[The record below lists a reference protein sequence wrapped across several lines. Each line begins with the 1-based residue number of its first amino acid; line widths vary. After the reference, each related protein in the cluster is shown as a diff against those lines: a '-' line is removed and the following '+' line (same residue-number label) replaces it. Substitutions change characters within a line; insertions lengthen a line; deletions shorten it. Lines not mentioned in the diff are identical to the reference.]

1 MAITMAPFYNVQG
14 SVGSGGTNSRSDV
27 MLVQYMLWHICIQT
41 RPNWDRN
48 YVWTP
53 FDPDGVHG
61 PRAIFPCDGKYTSDL
76 DKWIRCFQQTANE
89 RGMGPLTVD
98 GRVNRAPVGW
108 GKPSKLGPG
117 KWYTL
122 QAMNRL
128 MYAMNADSFA
138 RLPQLDDVPPE
149 LKNDLRFQMPFY
161 DAPGG

>member
-108 GKPSKLGPG
+108 GTRQVVHAAGDEPTHVCDECGFVRKASTTG
-117 KWYTL
+117 
-122 QAMNRL
+122 
-128 MYAMNADSFA
+128 
-138 RLPQLDDVPPE
+138 
-149 LKNDLRFQMPFY
+149 
-161 DAPGG
+161 